1 MIKINY
7 LFFQI
12 KFPID
17 IVQICGKFQ
26 SLILGE
32 HSFKDALHRNILGNV
47 HDEIP
52 NSIGLYLFFIF
63 YYLFFIFVFYSLFF
77 FILSFFLFT
86 FDLILF

>member
-32 HSFKDALHRNILGNV
+32 HSYKDALHRNILGNV

-52 NSIGLYLFFIF
+52 NSIGIYF
-63 YYLFFIFVFYSLFF
+63 
-77 FILSFFLFT
+77 
-86 FDLILF
+86 